1 MPQGR
6 DMSNDSDSSGDDV
19 WEVSVKHAWDRLFIH
34 DESFLLGSRKCSVD
48 LTTLHP
54 EPLQILRLWQIY
66 LDRVNPLLK
75 VTHTPGLQG
84 RIIDA
89 ASKVAHIDATTEA
102 LMFSIYSISIQSL
115 TTSDCQGSFSTP
127 KEDLMRTYQ
136 FGCEQ
141 ALLNSGVSRT
151 TNRECLT
158 ALVLYLLSF
167 GNSVD
172 PRSLSS
178 MFGMAIRIAQR
189 MGIDS
194 ETANAKCSI
203 LEAEMRRRL
212 WWSLVLFDSRITE
225 LGGIKSSTLAPTWD
239 CKLPLNANDSDLW
252 AEMKRPPNIH
262 SKVAECLFAV
272 IRCELGEYVRHA
284 EFYLDFT
291 MPALKAL
298 AKEFQHGM
306 EGLDALERLL
316 NERYLQ
322 FCDMGNPLH
331 LMTFCVTRIT
341 LARYRLM
348 EHYSRRSQSS
358 AEQTDAA
365 ADRAL
370 SYAICMLNAE
380 TDIMTSPLTKGF
392 LWFTQFYFPMLAYM
406 HIMQDLKRRP
416 VGEKAEQAWDA
427 MADSFDAR
435 FELLPSGNPLFDI
448 LVKVVTP
455 AWEARQRAC
464 RETGQS
470 LPIPRIVSR
479 FQSELALPN
488 SIADEGTMSHTA
500 ISTAKNE
507 RTSSASMSTS
517 SFPTGEIN
525 GTTATPGLSG
535 SLDISE
541 LSTFDFDGS
550 EFNPSAMDIYWGK
563 NYPW

>member
-1 MPQGR
+1 
-6 DMSNDSDSSGDDV
+6 
-19 WEVSVKHAWDRLFIH
+19 
-34 DESFLLGSRKCSVD
+34 
-48 LTTLHP
+48 
-54 EPLQILRLWQIY
+54 
-66 LDRVNPLLK
+66 
-75 VTHTPGLQG
+75 
-84 RIIDA
+84 
-89 ASKVAHIDATTEA
+89 
-102 LMFSIYSISIQSL
+102 
-115 TTSDCQGSFSTP
+115 
-127 KEDLMRTYQ
+127 
-136 FGCEQ
+136 
-141 ALLNSGVSRT
+141 
-151 TNRECLT
+151 
-158 ALVLYLLSF
+158 
-167 GNSVD
+167 
-172 PRSLSS
+172 

-252 AEMKRPPNIH
+252 AEMKRPPDIH

-348 EHYSRRSQSS
+348 EHYSRRAQSS

-479 FQSELALPN
+479 FQSEMALPN
-488 SIADEGTMSHTA
+488 SIADEGTVSHTA
-500 ISTAKNE
+500 TSTAKNE
-507 RTSSASMSTS
+507 SSFWASMSTS

-550 EFNPSAMDIYWGK
+550 EFNPSAMDIYWGN